1 MSLYLQN
8 CYIVYMRTFIAF
20 CAVQIGACVVRRWP
34 GWMLGLSLGLLMAW
48 PLQAQTPPPAQAGP
62 WNGLTPPAWRLVDP
76 GGVQTPARVTS
87 RFAAA
92 EGAVAHP
99 GERAALGPASAHW
112 LAIDLPAVQAPRE
125 VVLEVPMADV
135 QRLVFHA
142 PLADER
148 WFTAEAGALLPV
160 ARWPLAHLSPAF
172 AWTVQP
178 GQSRVYLSLEGQ
190 RPAELAWRLWDRASF
205 ERYAQTWHL
214 LWGAA
219 LGGMLLLVLLSLVQ
233 AQQYRNALPLYF
245 AGACL
250 ALAVAAVA
258 HGGLGAEYLWPER
271 GGWSDRVFEAC
282 QSLAQGFGLL
292 FISGVARSAL
302 APRWRSAGLVLGLLG
317 PVLSVMALSGVAL
330 GWVAAGYAALV
341 WLAGAAIAWC
351 ALRREGG
358 LGALLLGGWLL
369 LGPWQWVGAMRGTS
383 WVLPW
388 ESLLLRWAP
397 AGLALALGL
406 LALALAW
413 RCRQQH
419 DHGVQRQALKRI
431 DSLTG
436 LSSEHV
442 VLERLDHLILRQ
454 HRQHRLGAVMRIR
467 IANLQAIFRE
477 AGVPA
482 LDAATLQASNCI
494 SQVVRR
500 SGDTLARLGNGDFVL
515 LMEGDF
521 KPQGVLDLA
530 QIIIARGLAQ
540 PGRLPGGATLRL
552 QVTCT
557 AGFFPGCDAQALLQR
572 LGGLLDAMNATAS
585 GRALQLLQPGQD
597 PAVETGRVGTAPA
610 PLSWSDQLTTSPR

>member
-1 MSLYLQN
+1 MSLLLQN

-20 CAVQIGACVVRRWP
+20 CVVQIGACFARHRPAWL
-34 GWMLGLSLGLLMAW
+34 LGLGLLVAG
-48 PLQAQTPPPAQAGP
+48 PLQAQTAPSPQAGT
-62 WNGLTPPAWRLVDP
+62 WSGLTPPAWHLVDAD
-76 GGVQTPARVTS
+76 GAQTPARVIS

-99 GERAALGPASAHW
+99 GERVALGPARVHW
-112 LAIDLPAVQAPRE
+112 LALDLPAVQAPRE
-125 VVLEVPMADV
+125 VVLELPMAEV

-142 PLADER
+142 PLADQR
-148 WFTAEAGALLPV
+148 WLTAESGAQLPV
-160 ARWPLAHLSPAF
+160 SRWPLAHLSPAF

-178 GQSRVYLSLEGQ
+178 GQSRVYLSLEGR
-190 RPAELAWRLWDRASF
+190 RPTELAWRLWDRAAF
-205 ERYAQTWHL
+205 DRHAQTSHM

-219 LGGMLLLVLLSLVQ
+219 LGGMVLLVLLSLVQ
-233 AQQYRNALPLYF
+233 ALLYRNGLPLYF
-245 AGACL
+245 AGTCL
-250 ALAVAAVA
+250 ALAVAAA
-258 HGGLGAEYLWPER
+258 AQGGLGAEYLWPDS
-271 GGWSDRVFEAC
+271 GGWSDRMFEAS

-292 FISGVARSAL
+292 FISATARSAL
-302 APRWRSAGLVLGLLG
+302 APRWRSASLVLGLLG
-317 PVLSVMALSGVAL
+317 PVLSAMALSGVAL
-330 GWVAAGYAALV
+330 EMAAAGYGALV
-341 WLAGAAIAWC
+341 WLAGAAIAWR
-351 ALRREGG
+351 AVRREVG

-369 LGPWQWVGAMRGTS
+369 LGPWQWMGAMRGTA
-383 WVLPW
+383 WALPW

-397 AGLALALGL
+397 SGLALALGL

-413 RCRQQH
+413 RCRQQQ
-419 DHGVQRQALKRI
+419 DQAVQRLALKRV

-467 IANLQAIFRE
+467 IANLQALFRE

-482 LDAATLQASNCI
+482 LDAATLQASQCI

-530 QIIIARGLAQ
+530 QTIIARSLAQ

-585 GRALQLLQPGQD
+585 GRALQLLQPGQN
-597 PAVETGRVGTAPA
+597 PAAEAGRAGSAHA
-610 PLSWSDQLTTSPR
+610 PLSWSDQLTTSPSA

>member
-1 MSLYLQN
+1 MSLFLQN

-20 CAVQIGACVVRRWP
+20 CAVQIGACLARWP
-34 GWMLGLSLGLLMAW
+34 AWLLGLGLLVAG
-48 PLQAQTPPPAQAGP
+48 PLQAQTPPPVHAGP
-62 WNGLTPPAWRLVDP
+62 WNGLTPPAWHLVAVD
-76 GGVQTPARVTS
+76 GVQTPARVTS

-99 GERAALGPASAHW
+99 GERVALGPARVHW
-112 LAIDLPAVQAPRE
+112 LAVDLPAVQAPRE
-125 VVLEVPMADV
+125 VVLELPMADG
-135 QRLVFHA
+135 QHLVFHA

-148 WFTAEAGALLPV
+148 WLTAESGTQLPV

-178 GQSRVYLSLEGQ
+178 GQSRVYLSLEGR
-190 RPAELAWRLWDRASF
+190 RPTELAWRLWDRAAF
-205 ERYAQTWHL
+205 DRHAQTWHM

-219 LGGMLLLVLLSLVQ
+219 LGGMGLLALLSLVQ
-233 AQQYRNALPLYF
+233 ALLYRNGLPLYF
-245 AGACL
+245 AGTCL
-250 ALAVAAVA
+250 ALALAAA
-258 HGGLGAEYLWPER
+258 AQGGLGAEYLWPDR

-292 FISGVARSAL
+292 FVSATVRSAL
-302 APRWRSAGLVLGLLG
+302 APRWRSASLVLGLLG

-330 GWVAAGYAALV
+330 EMAAAGYAALV
-341 WLAGAAIAWC
+341 WLAGAAIAWR
-351 ALRREGG
+351 AVRREGG
-358 LGALLLGGWLL
+358 LGVLLLGGWLL
-369 LGPWQWVGAMRGTS
+369 LAPWQWVGALRSTV
-383 WVLPW
+383 WALPW
-388 ESLLLRWAP
+388 ESPMLRWAP
-397 AGLALALGL
+397 SGLALALGL

-413 RCRQQH
+413 RCRQQQ
-419 DHGVQRQALKRI
+419 DQAVQRQALKRV

-467 IANLQAIFRE
+467 IANLQALFRE

-482 LDAATLQASNCI
+482 LDAATLQASQCI

-521 KPQGVLDLA
+521 KPQGALDLA
-530 QIIIARGLAQ
+530 QMIIARGLAQ

-552 QVTCT
+552 QVSCT

-572 LGGLLDAMNATAS
+572 LGGLLDAMSATAS
-585 GRALQLLQPGQD
+585 GRALQLLQPGQN
-597 PAVETGRVGTAPA
+597 PAAEVERAGAAHA
-610 PLSWSDQLTTSPR
+610 PLSWSDQLTTSPRA

>member
-20 CAVQIGACVVRRWP
+20 FAVWVGSGVARRWR
-34 GWMLGLSLGLLMAW
+34 GCLLGLGLLLAW
-48 PLQAQTPPPAQAGP
+48 PLGAQSVAPAQSGP
-62 WNGLTPPAWRLVDP
+62 WRGLTVPAWLLVDAGAAQSP
-76 GGVQTPARVTS
+76 TRVVG

-92 EGAVAHP
+92 EGTAAQP
-99 GERAALGPASAHW
+99 GERLALSSASVHW
-112 LAIDLPAVQAPRE
+112 LAIELPAVQAPRE

-142 PLADER
+142 AQADGR
-148 WFTAEAGALLPV
+148 WAMAEAGALLPV

-172 AWTVQP
+172 AWTLQP
-178 GQSRVYLSLEGQ
+178 GQSRVYLSLEG
-190 RPAELAWRLWDRASF
+190 RRSVELSWRLWDRMAF
-205 ERYAQTWHL
+205 ERHAQTQHM

-219 LGGMLLLVLLSLVQ
+219 LGAMALLVMVSMLQALLFRSS
-233 AQQYRNALPLYF
+233 LPLYF

-250 ALAVAAVA
+250 SLAVAAVA
-258 HGGLGAEYLWPER
+258 HGGLGAEFLWPER
-271 GGWSDRVFEAC
+271 GAWSERMFEVW
-282 QSLAQGFGLL
+282 QPLAQGFGLL
-292 FISGVARSAL
+292 FVSGLVRSAL
-302 APRWRSAGLVLGLLG
+302 APRWRSACLVLGLLG
-317 PVLSVMALSGVAL
+317 LVLSVVALSGVAL
-330 GWVAAGYAALV
+330 GSVTAVYGALV
-341 WLAGAAIAWC
+341 WLGGCAMAWR
-351 ALRREGG
+351 AVRREPG

-369 LGPWQWVGAMRGTS
+369 LGPWQWAGALSGTA
-383 WVLPW
+383 WAMPW

-397 AGLALALGL
+397 SGLALALCLLGL
-406 LALALAW
+406 AQAW
-413 RCRQQH
+413 RCRQLH
-419 DHGVQRQALKRI
+419 DRGVQRQALKRI

-467 IANLQAIFRE
+467 IANLQVLFRE

-482 LDAATLQASNCI
+482 LDAATLQASQCI

-530 QIIIARGLAQ
+530 QTIIARGLAQ

-557 AGFFPGCDAQALLQR
+557 AGFFPGCDAQALLHR

-597 PAVETGRVGTAPA
+597 SAADSGPAATSPT
-610 PLSWSDQLTTSPR
+610 PLSWSDQLTTSPRA